1 MVVARW
7 RAHGILRALVL
18 TWRLPC
24 QVDHVWRDVGILLGI
39 AAVFK
44 LLFCVLFFRKTTS
57 MSEPRVPTASEQVSR
72 PTSSSVLCFTIIVI
86 VTFIIVFV
94 VIARRQHSHPE
105 SFLERATML
114 RTEIPGASRW
124 ARPQIPTQVLSHAL
138 VRRDALLGV
147 CMALMPVLLPDRCNL
162 HVPDVVVWPYLQLS
176 MHKMTGGSV
185 HAPLVVGT
193 AFGQNLPPFVQVMN

>member
-57 MSEPRVPTASEQVSR
+57 MSEPRVPTASEQ
-72 PTSSSVLCFTIIVI
+72 
-86 VTFIIVFV
+86 
-94 VIARRQHSHPE
+94 
-105 SFLERATML
+105 
-114 RTEIPGASRW
+114 
-124 ARPQIPTQVLSHAL
+124 
-138 VRRDALLGV
+138 
-147 CMALMPVLLPDRCNL
+147 
-162 HVPDVVVWPYLQLS
+162 LS